1 MRDYHEAN
9 ADELS
14 AALEGHDIEYNHAPK
29 LDENMITSK
38 KNLADTEKVIGK
50 QFELKNFEKF

>member
-14 AALEGHDIEYNHAPK
+14 AALEGHDIKYNDAPK
-29 LDENMITSK
+29 LDENMIVSK
-38 KNLADTEKVIGK
+38 KNLADTEKR
-50 QFELKNFEKF
+50 LEK